1 MSMKKYVDDYE
12 TKIKEDEEG
21 KEIKEVVYRGEYFE
35 LSVDEADLKKF
46 KRNSLLLVVAIILLH
61 VGAGFVGNQGMFT
74 FYVSLP
80 YVFVFLSLYFTVLG
94 ILRLPQKTQNLRRDE
109 IGLSFDRMRNAGK
122 FLVALLVASVLG
134 EIIFL
139 IFFSSGGLVRESLF
153 LILEVFAGVAA
164 FVLIRSQKTI
174 KVQKRDEK

>member
-1 MSMKKYVDDYE
+1 MAMKKYVDDYE

-21 KEIKEVVYRGEYFE
+21 KQVKEVVYTGEYFE
-35 LSVDEADLKKF
+35 LSVNEDDLQKF
-46 KRNSLLLVVAIILLH
+46 KRNSLLLFGAIILLH
-61 VGAGFVGNQGMFT
+61 VGAGFIGNQGMFT

-109 IGLSFDRMRNAGK
+109 IGLSFDRMRTASK
-122 FLVALLVASVLG
+122 FLLGLLVGSVIG
-134 EIIFL
+134 EIFYM

-153 LILEVFAGVAA
+153 LILEVFAGAAA
-164 FVLIRSQKTI
+164 FVLVRSQKAI
-174 KVQKRDEK
+174 KIQKKDKK